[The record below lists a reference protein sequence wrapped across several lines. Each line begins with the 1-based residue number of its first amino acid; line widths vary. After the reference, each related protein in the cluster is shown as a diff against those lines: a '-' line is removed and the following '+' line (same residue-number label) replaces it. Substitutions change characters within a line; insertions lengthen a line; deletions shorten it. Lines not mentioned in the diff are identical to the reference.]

1 MQKKKKM
8 RMKNEFVLSCQF
20 YEEEKPDLQW
30 GQIISVVASTFCATK
45 IDNLSTDQEEP
56 KEIKN
61 DTVSDSDC
69 GYGRELVR
77 KSR

>member
-8 RMKNEFVLSCQF
+8 KMKNNLVISCQF

-45 IDNLSTDQEEP
+45 IDNLFKGLILRRLKMTLFLIQIVGMD
-56 KEIKN
+56 
-61 DTVSDSDC
+61 VS
-69 GYGRELVR
+69 L
-77 KSR
+77 

>member
-8 RMKNEFVLSCQF
+8 KMKNNLVISCQF

-45 IDNLSTDQEEP
+45 IDNFFKGLIE
-56 KEIKN
+56 KN
-61 DTVSDSDC
+61 LRRLKMTLFLIQIVGMDVS
-69 GYGRELVR
+69 L
-77 KSR
+77 

>member
-45 IDNLSTDQEEP
+45 IDNLFKGLILRRLKMTLFLIQIVGMD
-56 KEIKN
+56 
-61 DTVSDSDC
+61 VS
-69 GYGRELVR
+69 L
-77 KSR
+77 